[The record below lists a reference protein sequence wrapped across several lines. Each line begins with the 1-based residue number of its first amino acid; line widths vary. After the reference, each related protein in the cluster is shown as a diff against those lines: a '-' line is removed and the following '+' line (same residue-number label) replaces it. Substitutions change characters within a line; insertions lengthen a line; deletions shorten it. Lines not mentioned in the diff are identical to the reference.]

1 MQYQDIDTIVAKND
15 AELSAAEAH
24 GMATGM
30 LCVNDRTELRF
41 WLQELLK
48 DADFISD
55 EDRSVLEELFED
67 TRNLLAG
74 DEFDF
79 ELLLPDDDFPL
90 NEQVDALRKW
100 SQGFLF
106 GLGTTASTA
115 DSTPNWSEEIR
126 EVVKDITEIT
136 KLDAD
141 AEDDEAEND
150 FMEITEYLR
159 AAVIFLRTELNSAD
173 NRTVH

>member
-1 MQYQDIDTIVAKND
+1 MYYQDIDTIVANND

-48 DADFISD
+48 DADEISD
-55 EDRSVLEELFED
+55 EDRSILENLFED
-67 TRNLLAG
+67 TRNLLAS
-74 DEFDF
+74 DEFAF
-79 ELLLPDDDFPL
+79 ELLLPGDDFPL
-90 NEQVDALRKW
+90 NEQAEALRKW
-100 SQGFLF
+100 CQGFLF
-106 GLGTTASTA
+106 GLGSTSSTS
-115 DSTPNWSEEIR
+115 DSTPNWPEELR
-126 EVVKDITEIT
+126 EVVKDITEFT
-136 KLDAD
+136 KLDTES
-141 AEDDEAEND
+141 EDDEAEND

-159 AAVIFLRTELNSAD
+159 AAVIFLRTEFNLAD

>member
-15 AELSAAEAH
+15 AKLSAAEAH
-24 GMATGM
+24 GMAAGM
-30 LCVNDRTELRF
+30 LCANDRTELRF

-48 DADFISD
+48 DADDIND
-55 EDRSVLEELFED
+55 EDRSILEELFED

-74 DEFDF
+74 DEFAF

-90 NEQVDALRKW
+90 NEQVEALRKW
-100 SQGFLF
+100 CQGFLF
-106 GLGTTASTA
+106 GLGTTSSTA

-126 EVVKDITEIT
+126 EVVKDIAEIT
-136 KLDAD
+136 KLDTD
-141 AEDDEAEND
+141 AEDEDAEND

>member
-1 MQYQDIDTIVAKND
+1 VHYQDINTIVANND

-24 GMATGM
+24 GMAAGM

-48 DADFISD
+48 DTDEISD
-55 EDRSVLEELFED
+55 EGRSILENLFED
-67 TRNLLAG
+67 TRNLLAS
-74 DEFDF
+74 DEFAF

-90 NEQVDALRKW
+90 GEQVEALRKW
-100 SQGFLF
+100 CQGFLF
-106 GLGTTASTA
+106 GIGSTS
-115 DSTPNWSEEIR
+115 STSGSAENWSEEIR
-126 EVVKDITEIT
+126 EVVKDIAEFT
-136 KLDAD
+136 KLDTES
-141 AEDDEAEND
+141 EDEEAEND
-150 FMEITEYLR
+150 FTELTEYLR